1 MDVLWLLLIVLFL
14 ATLNETLIEFLF
26 GEILAK
32 FAPKVSWVLKYI
44 AVVSAVVMVF
54 IYRLDI
60 VYLLAKFTETEWQPL
75 AEPSTLGI
83 IITGIA
89 VGKGSS
95 YLHDLFKKY
104 FVKPSTPSELPK

>member
-54 IYRLDI
+54 CKSPEILIPPINAESSSSCTALNTVAFLLWSSRALGEFSVAKVAPTFLSI
-60 VYLLAKFTETEWQPL
+60 VAALY
-75 AEPSTLGI
+75 S
-83 IITGIA
+83 
-89 VGKGSS
+89 
-95 YLHDLFKKY
+95 FKN
-104 FVKPSTPSELPK
+104 